1 MKAIEINTRTD
12 RSGNLHIDIPLKQ
25 IETKVRVLILIQEED
40 DIENEQKW
48 LYTVAESP
56 SLDFLNEPAEDI
68 YSINDGI
75 PYPNEK

>member
-12 RSGNLHIDIPLKQ
+12 RSGNLRIDIPLKQ
-25 IETKVRVLILIQEED
+25 IETKVRVLILLQEED
-40 DIENEQKW
+40 DIEDEQKW
-48 LYTVAESP
+48 LYAVAESP